1 MADHVQ
7 QRMQSEQEAKER
19 KKQERDE
26 APFFTHVSRLLWGA
40 ALLAALCCLLTMHT
54 DRSMPVYVACFGVCT
69 AQACVGCSQLCL
81 VLGRILLSLRHH
93 SKMQTS
99 SLVLAM

>member
-19 KKQERDE
+19 KKREKDE

-81 VLGRILLSLRHH
+81 VLGRILLSLKHH